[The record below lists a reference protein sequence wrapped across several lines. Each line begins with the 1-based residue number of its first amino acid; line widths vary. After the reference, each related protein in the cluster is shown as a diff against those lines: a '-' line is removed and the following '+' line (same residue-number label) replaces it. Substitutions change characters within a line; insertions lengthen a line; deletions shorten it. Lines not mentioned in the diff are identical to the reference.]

1 MTTSNEE
8 YFDAVVRHQIYL
20 LRLSGSVRNEVIKIL
35 NRSEKEIA
43 FKIQDALDNKQGL
56 SPSNL
61 KKLKKLLAEIQQLR
75 AKDWSEISQTWQS
88 QFIDL
93 AKAEAQTYATLAT
106 IASPVIITPQLPL
119 APMLKAIVVEEFF
132 QGKNLKQWAKNVE
145 QADINRI
152 QDQIRLGLTLNE
164 SNQQIA
170 ARVIGTAKTKGRDGV
185 TQISRKNAES
195 ITRTAINHI
204 GNRVKQEFAKANP
217 DFISEEVYVAT
228 LDGRTTAVCRAN
240 DGKFFDVGKGPIPPL
255 HFNCRSLRVPVLDGK
270 LLGERPSK
278 PVTEKMILKKFSEQ
292 NSLSGIS
299 KRSDL
304 PRGFKTKYDKFSRDE
319 ISRLVGQVQSDV
331 DYQDWLKKQS
341 VGFQNEVLGVAKGK
355 LFRDGGLTLDKFV
368 NRTGDELTLEQLKKK
383 YAKEFKKAGL

>member
-1 MTTSNEE
+1 MATSNEE

-35 NRSEKEIA
+35 NKSEKEIA

-75 AKDWSEISQTWQS
+75 ANDWSDVSKTWQS
-88 QFIDL
+88 QFIEL

-119 APMLKAIVVEEFF
+119 APMLKAIVLEEFF

-204 GNRVKQEFAKANP
+204 GNRVKQEFAKANR
-217 DFISEEVYVAT
+217 DFISKEVYVAT

-240 DGKFFDVGKGPIPPL
+240 DGKFFDVGQGPIPPL
-255 HFNCRSLRVPVLDGK
+255 HFNCRSLRVPVFDGK

-278 PVTEKMILKKFSEQ
+278 PVTEKLILKRFAEQ
-292 NSLSGIS
+292 NSIQAVS
-299 KRSDL
+299 KRADL
-304 PRGFKTKYDKFSRDE
+304 PRGLKTKYDVFARGE

-331 DYQDWLKKQS
+331 DYQDWLLKQPI
-341 VGFQNEVLGVAKGK
+341 GFQNEVLGVAKAK

-368 NRTGDELTLEQLKKK
+368 NRTGDELTLDQLKKK